1 MAIVFSIFFFLFTS
15 ILFSQFDK
23 GTIDTVFSVSFGTG
37 TTFGQSA
44 MYFPMNIFGLPD
56 TNARIDAPIATQEQ
70 ILSLGLNGSITIG
83 FKHYMI
89 RDMPGKDFT
98 IFENAFQYLGDRI
111 FIEPA
116 KVEVSKNGIDFYSFP
131 FDSLTL
137 NGCAGTY
144 PTNGNADPFD
154 VTISGGNSFD
164 LADIGMDSIIA
175 IRIIDVSSFVLQSEH
190 PLYNPIVN
198 GFDLDAVVGLHL
210 QKLDNIS
217 SVQYQITNNSLVFSS
232 VFRMLPKEG
241 EIISLYSVNGTLIHS
256 STEKALEVSQKGTYL
271 LITHRNNEVKRNV
284 IFIY

>member
-15 ILFSQFDK
+15 ILFSQFEN

-37 TTFGQSA
+37 TTFGQST

-56 TNARIDAPIATQEQ
+56 TNARIDVPIATQEQ

-175 IRIIDVSSFVLQSEH
+175 IRIIDVSSIILQSEH

-210 QKLDNIS
+210 QVVDNS
-217 SVQYQITNNSLVFSS
+217 TSVLTNSQHIPSFYSS
-232 VFRMLPKEG
+232 VFRIYPTEG
-241 EIISLYSVNGTLIHS
+241 ETISLYSLNGSLLQISNVNP
-256 STEKALEVSQKGTYL
+256 LEFTQKGTYL
-271 LITHRNNEVKRNV
+271 LIIQRKNEVKRNV
-284 IFIY
+284 IHIY